1 MAQIIR
7 KLEKGNQIKKYQA
20 PDDPIQKQQQGIT
33 IQDLQSSQTQPTTVN
48 SSTTNLNNTGITVND
63 LQSNSNIQP
72 KFFVNGADYKDWNVD
87 KVSQAIRRAIQ
98 ENKQI
103 KNEEGFAAL
112 DKLMGIISSGKE
124 IHFKNGELLVDGKNI
139 NTIRDDYSAGL
150 DGYLARRQVDSYIN
164 HLLQQYVGAV
174 KYDNQDNYSQTM
186 PNYELDYGI
195 NYGNQKA
202 PGFSPVYNFTMPEQS
217 TEQGNEED
225 DEKTIPQQDAEARR
239 DFVKQYGITAGPDEV
254 SYLSNKGI
262 YRYPTGRNNEYLLIK
277 KNDTTGQYEVYNDNF
292 LQEERAVQQ
301 DYGSAYIRTNPNNY
315 FHYFVNDE
323 NLANFDTLTQK
334 DYTDLK
340 TKINKIVNNYRKAV
354 LDNYN
359 NENYYHSVINSQT
372 IKGLPNKPVFEVSG
386 YFQNPQNLEIY
397 TQTFDPDNLGRFF
410 KRKEDG
416 TDKTVAFI
424 NTNDGI
430 KSGLIFR
437 NGEEYYFLPDD
448 SNNSIKLGYYEDPDN
463 LQENKYKQF
472 TFNSITTKTNYG
484 KINNNLDYNAITKL
498 LNYANN
504 NFQNDTNESIKT
516 FFQIR
521 DYFNENMQYLFPEQK
536 FTIKMLLEELG
547 KKVGSTQSQ
556 QTSQIPSHQ
565 QGGSLEQYLNALSN
579 YKVLE
584 NPTQEQIVVNTPYNA
599 PREEATIGNISNW
612 DWRDW
617 ARGSATALDAV
628 SLSGGASGAIAGLF
642 ATLAE
647 GIADFTDDS
656 ISKSDAALNL
666 VTNLGFTLLAVV
678 PGLASTKIAKSA
690 TKGGVKL
697 AKTLQKLENIA
708 DKSKDLTNITES
720 ISKNITY
727 KDAKNIT
734 NAVSDFIKNSKVSDT
749 EKKIAQEVLDAC
761 QGFLKTGQNSKAL
774 NIVSNVTNLGFTTI
788 GGMAGFNTLMDV
800 KDKITSGN
808 VGDISLADA
817 RGLIAGLGA
826 YKGAKQTFRNYA
838 IKKGITDKTSTE
850 TLEPTNSRKD
860 IELEVDGKKFTV
872 NSNSDEA
879 KDVKFALK
887 KQIDDFD
894 AKKAKLKEDLDSAV
908 GENKTS
914 IQKKIDDIDA
924 EIKLRKSVQEDFD
937 NIYKK
942 PGRGKQFVESAKN
955 KANSFKNFFKVS
967 EYDYSNK
974 KLIEDSNDLS
984 YIQKKG
990 RQYAKEEG
998 FTEDGFSIENSPLN
1012 SDKDIFTLKNWHK
1025 KYLAEKNSKKSSTEK
1040 PETKD
1045 KSTGEMHAE
1054 NSSTTSSNTESTP
1067 SGTTS
1072 SATSKPTESSS
1083 GSGMTPSA
1091 SENNSITSEAINKIH
1106 NLKNKLSLLNNKD
1119 NIKGVLKSLKQLS
1132 NNLTNKDKEEIWNT
1146 VFNKKWYKELKPKDK
1161 STIENLLESL
1171 KNGGLIN
1178 KHQSGASVGDA
1189 SNSAKS
1195 PVDNPKEKKKKEEN
1209 KKEETKNEEV
1219 PFYLQRSLGPKI
1231 TDKKYN
1237 WVATIPEAF
1246 FQYAKALNATL
1257 TTNKVYDIQ
1266 QDIDN
1271 KKVQYPYLHQVVKE
1285 DLAGIKN
1292 YQDKLNEN
1300 RSFLNQNLSSDNFL
1314 NKATSL
1320 EFIKSNIKGQNELN
1334 AQRSTSLTNQ
1344 EQRAIDQEYRN
1355 RVNEISANNQNI
1367 ESDVELSKYKK
1378 ILEASRHNNLGQI
1391 RNAFLDQRGQ
1401 LVNKLMNLAK
1411 QRQLMVDKSQL
1422 GIDYINNSQGY
1433 SNWLLKNDTF
1443 ESSDY
1448 SNMAKVLNI
1457 DKDTL
1462 LTQENIN
1469 TLLDNYKTTNPN
1481 ASEQNVKEVTEDLNS
1496 MVGKTLNQVWQNR
1509 YDLYNNYYNYLT
1521 RRYSID
1527 SQLMDSNYLAGSPY
1541 LTPHTFDGFS
1551 FTRYKE
1557 GGTIPYLKNGN
1568 SFKSAKYKIDASERM
1583 QHNKLFLEYQ
1593 KLMHKQHQ
1601 EAMKNIKPFLLHSY
1615 KKF

>member
-7 KLEKGNQIKKYQA
+7 KLEKGNQIKKYQNS
-20 PDDPIQKQQQGIT
+20 DGPIQKQQQGIT

-63 LQSNSNIQP
+63 LQSSNNTQP
-72 KFFVNGADYKDWNVD
+72 KFFVNGGDYKDWNAD
-87 KVSQAIRRAIQ
+87 KISQAIRRAIQ

-139 NTIRDDYSAGL
+139 NTIRNDYNTGF
-150 DGYLARRQVDSYIN
+150 DGYLARRQVESYVN

-174 KYDNQDNYSQTM
+174 KYDNQDNYDQTM
-186 PNYELDYGI
+186 PNYGLDYGS
-195 NYGNQKA
+195 NYKA
-202 PGFSPVYNFTMPEQS
+202 PVLPPSYNFTIPEQQS
-217 TEQGNEED
+217 TEQEYEED
-225 DEKTIPQQDAEARR
+225 VEKTIPEQDEEVRR
-239 DFVKQYGITAGPDEV
+239 AFVRNYGTDLV
-254 SYLSNKGI
+254 SNDVDYLSNQGI
-262 YRYPTGRNNEYLLIK
+262 YRYSTGNPNEYLLIK
-277 KNDTTGQYEVYNDNF
+277 KNTDGQYELYNNNF
-292 LQEERAVQQ
+292 LQHDKTTQQ
-301 DYGSAYIRTNPNNY
+301 DYGSAYIRKNPNEY
-315 FHYFVNDE
+315 FHQLINDD
-323 NLANFDTLTQK
+323 NLINFDDFTKKHYLE
-334 DYTDLK
+334 LK
-340 TKINKIVNNYRKAV
+340 SKINKAVNEYQKRVQTNYQNK
-354 LDNYN
+354 
-359 NENYYHSVINSQT
+359 NYYHTVINPYTVHKPQD
-372 IKGLPNKPVFEVSG
+372 KPVYNVSG
-386 YFQNPQNLEIY
+386 FFQNPKGLEIY
-397 TQTFDPDNLGRFF
+397 TQTFNPDILGRPF
-410 KRKEDG
+410 KYREQDDN
-416 TDKTVAFI
+416 TSVYI
-424 NTNDGI
+424 NTKDGVKPAI
-430 KSGLIFR
+430 IFR
-437 NGEEYYFLPDD
+437 KDNQYYVKFQDD
-448 SNNSIKLGYYEDPDN
+448 NPPIPLGYYEDPKTIN
-463 LQENKYKQF
+463 NNEYEQF
-472 TFNSITTKTNYG
+472 IFNSITPTATYEKFEGDVNLALNLLTRLY
-484 KINNNLDYNAITKL
+484 KDYDINP
-498 LNYANN
+498 
-504 NFQNDTNESIKT
+504 NDVNKG
-516 FFQIR
+516 FYQMR
-521 DYFNENMQYLFPEQK
+521 DYFQENEKKMSSEQQDIFK
-536 FTIKMLLEELG
+536 ILLNNLA
-547 KKVGSTQSQ
+547 KKINSEQNQ
-556 QTSQIPSHQ
+556 QQIPSHQ
-565 QGGSLEQYLNALSN
+565 QGGSLEQYLNALAN
-579 YKVLE
+579 YKTLE
-584 NPTQEQIVVNTPYNA
+584 NPTQEQIVVNTTQGT
-599 PREEATIGNISNW
+599 PREEATIGNVSSW
-612 DWRDW
+612 DLRDW
-617 ARGSATALDAV
+617 ARGGATALDAV
-628 SLSGGASGAIAGLF
+628 SLTGGAVGVGAGLM

-666 VTNLGFTLLAVV
+666 VTNLGFTLLAVI

-697 AKTLQKLENIA
+697 AKTLSKLENVA
-708 DKSKDLTNITES
+708 NKSKDITD
-720 ISKNITY
+720 ITQKASKNITY

-734 NAVSDFIKNSKVSDT
+734 NAVSDFIKNSNVSDAD
-749 EKKIAQEVLDAC
+749 KKIAQEVLDVC
-761 QGFLKTGQNSKAL
+761 QDFLKTGQNSKAL
-774 NIVSNVTNLGFTTI
+774 NIVSNATNLGFTTI
-788 GGMAGFNTLMDV
+788 GGIAGFSALSDV

-808 VGDISLADA
+808 ADDISLADA
-817 RGLIAGLGA
+817 RGLVAGLGA
-826 YKGAKQTFRNYA
+826 VKGAKQTFRNYA
-838 IKKGITDKTSTE
+838 IKKGITDKTSTV
-850 TLEPTNSRKD
+850 TSEPTNSRKD
-860 IELEVDGKKFTV
+860 IELEIDGKKFTV

-894 AKKAKLKEDLDSAV
+894 AKKAKLKKDLDSAV
-908 GENKTS
+908 DENKAS
-914 IQKKIDDIDA
+914 IQKKINDIDA

-974 KLIEDSNDLS
+974 KLIDDANDLS
-984 YIQKKG
+984 WVQKKG

-998 FTEDGFSIENSPLN
+998 FTEDGFSIENSPLSSN
-1012 SDKDIFTLKNWHK
+1012 KDWYDLKNQHK
-1025 KYLAEKNSKKSSTEK
+1025 KYLAEKNSKKSPTEKSGAENKPSGETSTES
-1040 PETKD
+1040 P
-1045 KSTGEMHAE
+1045 
-1054 NSSTTSSNTESTP
+1054 STTLSSPENTT
-1067 SGTTS
+1067 SGTTP
-1072 SATSKPTESSS
+1072 SATSKPAESSS
-1083 GSGMTPSA
+1083 SSGTELSVPKGSTP
-1091 SENNSITSEAINKIH
+1091 TSQAIDKIH
-1106 NLKNKLSLLNNKD
+1106 KLKNKLFLFDSKD
-1119 NIKGVLKSLKQLS
+1119 NIKSVLRNLKKLS
-1132 NNLTNKDKEEIWNT
+1132 NNLTNDDKEQIKSF

-1161 STIENLLESL
+1161 TYIENLLMSL

-1178 KHQSGASVGDA
+1178 KHQSGASIGDA
-1189 SNSAKS
+1189 SNSVKS
-1195 PVDNPKEKKKKEEN
+1195 PIDDSKEKKKKEEK

-1219 PFYLQRSLGPKI
+1219 PFYLQKSLGPKI
-1231 TDKKYN
+1231 TEKKYN
-1237 WVATIPEAF
+1237 WAILPEALS
-1246 FQYAKALNATL
+1246 QSAKALNATL

-1334 AQRSTSLTNQ
+1334 AQRSTNLTNQ
-1344 EQRAIDQEYRN
+1344 EQRALDQEDKN
-1355 RVNEISANNQNI
+1355 RVNETNANNQNI

-1391 RNAFLDQRGQ
+1391 RNAFLDQRWQ

-1443 ESSDY
+1443 EASEY

-1457 DKDTL
+1457 DKDVS
-1462 LTQENIN
+1462 LTQEHIN
-1469 TLLDNYKTTNPN
+1469 TLLDNYKRTNPN
-1481 ASEQNVKEVTEDLNS
+1481 VTEQNIKEITEDLNS
-1496 MVGKTLNQVWQNR
+1496 MIGKSLNQVWQNR

-1568 SFKSAKYKIDASERM
+1568 SFKSVKYKTDASERM

-1601 EAMKNIKPFLLHSY
+1601 EAMKSIKPFLLHSY